1 MESVHL
7 SIHTLPA
14 LAAREES
21 LSGAERAQA
30 SALLSLATSAD
41 GVEVSALCSMVSFS
55 LLRLPQYVVAW
66 GGELA

>member
-21 LSGAERAQA
+21 LSGADLTL
-30 SALLSLATSAD
+30 ALGVD
-41 GVEVSALCSMVSFS
+41 GVEVSAFGSTVSCS
-55 LLRLPQYVVAW
+55 LLRLPQFVVAR
-66 GGELA
+66 GGEFA